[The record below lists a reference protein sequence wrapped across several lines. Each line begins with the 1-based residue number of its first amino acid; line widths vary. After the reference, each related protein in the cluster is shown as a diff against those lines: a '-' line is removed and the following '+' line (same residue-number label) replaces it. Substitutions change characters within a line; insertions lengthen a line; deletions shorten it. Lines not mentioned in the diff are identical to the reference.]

1 MKWQRI
7 AAVVAGTLVLSA
19 CAVSTTSGQAVS
31 VSSSEA
37 ATPGS
42 GESATTSPGG
52 AVSTG
57 SGEVRTESRQVSGF
71 TAVELQGFGDMAIEQ
86 TGTESL
92 TIEAE
97 DNILPKLTSDVSGG
111 TLRLGIKPNTSLQT
125 TKPIKYRLTVK
136 DLTGVSISG
145 SGSASAPKI
154 TTSRFTA
161 QVKGS
166 GTITIGGTADTQEI
180 IIAGAGKYLA
190 AELASKTAT
199 ATITGVGDAEVMV
212 ADQLRVKIIGSGSL
226 TYYGNPT
233 VDQSIIGSG
242 RVIKK

>member
-1 MKWQRI
+1 VVIGMKWQTI

-19 CAVSTTSGQAVS
+19 CAVSTTSGSGQAVS
-31 VSSSEA
+31 TSSSEA
-37 ATPGS
+37 AT
-42 GESATTSPGG
+42 TSPSEAG
-52 AVSTG
+52 STG
-57 SGEVRTESRQVSGF
+57 AGGVRTEPRQVSGF
-71 TAVELQGFGDMAIEQ
+71 TAVELQGFGDLTIEQ
-86 TGTESL
+86 TGAESL

-97 DNILPKLTSDVSGG
+97 DSILPKLTSDVSDG

-145 SGSASAPKI
+145 SGSASAPKV
-154 TTSRFTA
+154 TTSRFTV

-180 IIAGAGKYLA
+180 IISGTGKYRA

-199 ATITGVGDAEVMV
+199 VTITGNGDAEVMV
-212 ADQLRVKIIGSGSL
+212 ADQLHVKIIGSGSL

-233 VDQSIIGSG
+233 VDKNIIGTG
-242 RVIKK
+242 KVIKK